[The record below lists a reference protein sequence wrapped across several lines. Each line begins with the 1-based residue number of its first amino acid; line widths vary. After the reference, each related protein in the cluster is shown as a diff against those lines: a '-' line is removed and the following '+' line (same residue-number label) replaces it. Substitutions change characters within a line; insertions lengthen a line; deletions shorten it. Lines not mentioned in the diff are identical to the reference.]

1 MRCLGKVAL
10 KNIKDPGEIYEVSSQ
25 AMMNHSDLEFEF
37 KDLLTLLIINEDGC
51 IPRQVDVDLIRN
63 HYHYAALCQW
73 ITTIQQLS
81 ATGFI

>member
-1 MRCLGKVAL
+1 
-10 KNIKDPGEIYEVSSQ
+10 
-25 AMMNHSDLEFEF
+25 MNHSDLEFEF

-73 ITTIQQLS
+73 ITTI
-81 ATGFI
+81 I

>member
-1 MRCLGKVAL
+1 
-10 KNIKDPGEIYEVSSQ
+10 
-25 AMMNHSDLEFEF
+25 MNHSDLEFQF

-73 ITTIQQLS
+73 ITTIAGINILFSGRGFLRS
-81 ATGFI
+81 AGRDYAFI